1 MGTLEEMAENMIKLA
16 EAVNKMADGVIELQ
30 QKIDEGGNVVW
41 RRKDLEEYLDG
52 SYAMARFLI
61 DQPDFPKY
69 YAGTQKQPLFVKK
82 DVIDYIA
89 QKAKEGV
96 MEMPEKAAAPRLLEK
111 GQKSALYT

>member
-1 MGTLEEMAENMIKLA
+1 MGTLEEMAENMTKLA
-16 EAVNKMADGVIELQ
+16 EAVNKLADGVIELQ
-30 QKIDEGGNVVW
+30 QKVEDGSNVVW
-41 RRKDLEEYLDG
+41 KRKDLQEYLGG
-52 SYAMARFLI
+52 SYEITRYLL

-96 MEMPEKAAAPRLLEK
+96 MKMPEKATAPRLLEK